1 MNKITTFFH
10 AFKNSIS
17 NPNYYNDLLNVKFS
31 FSFKYL
37 LVCSFLFSLASTG
50 IFMYKV
56 GPVVNEWVDKAPSL
70 IVSAYPQD
78 LVLHTQ
84 GGEWYINKQEPYV
97 IPFPEFFTEDQRKVA
112 GLPKN
117 MVTFYKEG
125 TIEDVTRLNTMFLV
139 NRKNILAINE
149 NGGVDSSPLGEI
161 PNTRITKQS
170 LEQSVAQIVPVIE
183 RVVAIAGIFVLVF
196 LFFWNFIGLLL
207 YLLWLGFLL
216 WIMGMIF
223 SRKVTYEKAYQ
234 FGIHTITIPLIFKLL
249 LSLVAFGFPL
259 PFWFTVV
266 SVIIGAFGF
275 AGLKMPGDGVIA
287 NGVTGDIGAIGGGIN
302 VTGSEPTNTVEQP

>member
-1 MNKITTFFH
+1 MNKITTFFN

-17 NPNYYNDLLNVKFS
+17 NPNYYNDILKAKFS

-50 IFMYKV
+50 IFIYKV
-56 GPVVNEWVDKAPSL
+56 GPVVNEWVDKAPSI
-70 IVSAYPQD
+70 IVNAYPQD
-78 LVLHTQ
+78 LVFHTQ

-97 IPFPEFFTEDQRKVA
+97 IPFPKFVTEAQRKEA
-112 GLPKN
+112 GLPQN
-117 MVTFYKEG
+117 MITFYKEG

-149 NGGVDSSPLGEI
+149 NGGVDSSPLGEL
-161 PNTRITKQS
+161 PNTRITRQS

-183 RVVAIAGIFVLVF
+183 RIVAIAGIFVLVF

-249 LSLVAFGFPL
+249 LSFVAFGFPL

-275 AGLKMPGDGVIA
+275 AGLKMPVSGDGVIA
-287 NGVTGDIGAIGGGIN
+287 NGVNGDIGGSTN
-302 VTGSEPTNTVEQP
+302 VTGSEATNTVEQP